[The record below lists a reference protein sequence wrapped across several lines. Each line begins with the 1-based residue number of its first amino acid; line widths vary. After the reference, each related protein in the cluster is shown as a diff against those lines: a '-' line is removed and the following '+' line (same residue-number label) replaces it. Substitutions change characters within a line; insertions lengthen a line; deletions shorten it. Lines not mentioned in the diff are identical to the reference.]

1 MNTDT
6 KETSNLAQK
15 WQLLKTAVMRC
26 FSKIKYFFRNRKY
39 DVYCPYCS
47 SCGETGCCSP
57 TICINHPKGFYCER
71 NMGELRVSHYT
82 LNNFWNWIAEN
93 KEKNKEVYD
102 KLNEIYRKEDDE
114 LDEYLKI
121 LPEKLTMTEKIEKWL
136 NAYFIHIIVALIF
149 IGFISISISALYVR
163 FK

>member
-1 MNTDT
+1 
-6 KETSNLAQK
+6 
-15 WQLLKTAVMRC
+15 
-26 FSKIKYFFRNRKY
+26 
-39 DVYCPYCS
+39 
-47 SCGETGCCSP
+47 
-57 TICINHPKGFYCER
+57 
-71 NMGELRVSHYT
+71 MGELRVSHYT

>member
-1 MNTDT
+1 LITDT
-6 KETSNLAQK
+6 KQNSKLAKK

-26 FSKIKYFFRNRKY
+26 FYKFKRLFRNRKH

-114 LDEYLKI
+114 LDEYFKT
-121 LPEKLTMTEKIEKWL
+121 LPEKLTLSERVEKWF
-136 NAYFIHIIVALIF
+136 NTYFIHIIVALII
-149 IGFISISISALYVR
+149 IGFVSVSISALYAK